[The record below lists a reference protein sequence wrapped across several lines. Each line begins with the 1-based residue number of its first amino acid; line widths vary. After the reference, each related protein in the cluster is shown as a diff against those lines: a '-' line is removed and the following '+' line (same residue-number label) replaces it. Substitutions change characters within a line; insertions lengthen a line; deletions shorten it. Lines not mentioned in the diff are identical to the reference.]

1 MKQML
6 KGLSDKA
13 SDYLD
18 TKNLANPV
26 EVINEELG
34 GETREE
40 SKERRN
46 KAKEAKPPEPVK
58 KNKGGAISSAIKDKI
73 VDAVTTRNALVPKA
87 LIPAKDMY
95 DAKQLSEPVKKAKGG
110 KVSSASKRAD
120 GIAIRGKTRA

>member
-26 EVINEELG
+26 EVINEEFG

-46 KAKEAKPPEPVK
+46 KAKEAKPPEPV
-58 KNKGGAISSAIKDKI
+58 
-73 VDAVTTRNALVPKA
+73 
-87 LIPAKDMY
+87 
-95 DAKQLSEPVKKAKGG
+95 
-110 KVSSASKRAD
+110 
-120 GIAIRGKTRA
+120 